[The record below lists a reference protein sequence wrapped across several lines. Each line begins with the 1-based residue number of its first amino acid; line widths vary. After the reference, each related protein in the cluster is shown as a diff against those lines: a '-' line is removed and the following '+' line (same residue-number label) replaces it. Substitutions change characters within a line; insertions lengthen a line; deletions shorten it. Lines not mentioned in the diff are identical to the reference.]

1 MTESKI
7 LGLVI
12 TTKQLDFLRKKAIE
26 ISYVESKNV
35 SIVDLIR
42 RAIQAKYP
50 IYDSEKNL
58 IECD

>member
-1 MTESKI
+1 MERKF

-12 TTKQLDFLRKKAIE
+12 KTKQLDFLKKKAIE
-26 ISYVESKNV
+26 ISYIETRKV
-35 SIVDLIR
+35 SVVDLIR